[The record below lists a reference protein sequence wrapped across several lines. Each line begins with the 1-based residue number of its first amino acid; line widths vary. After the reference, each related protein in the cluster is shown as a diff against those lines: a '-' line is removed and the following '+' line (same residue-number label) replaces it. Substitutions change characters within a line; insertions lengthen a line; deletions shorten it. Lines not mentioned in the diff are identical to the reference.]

1 MNKCILLGA
10 GEYKNDK
17 IEKNEGDFLIC
28 CDGGYDHRGDL
39 KVDLLI
45 GDFDSIN
52 DPLPID
58 IEIKKLNKIKDTTDI
73 FEGIK
78 EGIKRGYKRF
88 YLYGCLGN
96 RIEHSLANI
105 QNLIYL
111 KNKGFE
117 GFLIQNN
124 TTIRVLKNEKLAL
137 DSSHKGY
144 FSLFSF
150 SNSSVVT
157 IRNAKYEID
166 KKVIKNSFPLG
177 IDNEFIGQETE
188 IEISKGTC
196 VLIYNF
202 KDCKN

>member
-10 GEYKNDK
+10 GEYKDDK
-17 IEKNEGDFLIC
+17 IEKSESDFLIC
-28 CDGGYDHRGDL
+28 CDGGYDHRGVL

-52 DPLPID
+52 GPLPND

-78 EGIKRGYKRF
+78 EGIKRGYKKF

-111 KNKGFE
+111 KNKGLE
-117 GFLIQNN
+117 GFLIQNH
-124 TTIRVLKNEKLAL
+124 TIIRVLKNEKLVL

-157 IRNAKYEID
+157 IKNAKYEID

-177 IDNEFIGQETE
+177 IDNEFIGQEIE

-196 VLIYNF
+196 VLIYDF